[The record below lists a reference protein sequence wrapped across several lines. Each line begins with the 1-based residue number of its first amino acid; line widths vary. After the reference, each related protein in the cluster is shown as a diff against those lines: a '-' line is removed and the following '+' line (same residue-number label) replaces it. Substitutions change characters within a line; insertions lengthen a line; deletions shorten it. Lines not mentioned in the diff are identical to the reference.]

1 MNQYISKDDF
11 EKNFRSLSDE
21 EGKQFDEIAKEASA
35 LIDSYAPN
43 ADEERKIIVCMRV
56 VRRALSNMQ
65 SDMIPMGATGGTYS
79 ALGYSQSFQLSGGT
93 IGEIYLGKTEKKMLG
108 VSDKIGMSSV
118 LENMAGSE
126 ENDTWY

>member
-11 EKNFRSLSDE
+11 EKNFRSLSSE
-21 EGKQFDEIAKEASA
+21 EEKQFDEIAKEASA

-108 VSDKIGMSSV
+108 VSDQIGMSSP
-118 LENMAGSE
+118 LEAIIGSDK
-126 ENDTWY
+126 NDSWN